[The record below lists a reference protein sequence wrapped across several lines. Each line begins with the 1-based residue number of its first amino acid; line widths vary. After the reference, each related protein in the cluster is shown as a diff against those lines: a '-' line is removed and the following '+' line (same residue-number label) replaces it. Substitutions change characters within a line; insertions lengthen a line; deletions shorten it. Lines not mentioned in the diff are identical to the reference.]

1 MVVKQHVGEIIDVY
15 GKAQHELSKD
25 FILELSEKLLG
36 CSFFPFVVGGDFNL
50 GVPMKNLMQMLIQC

>member
-15 GKAQHELSKD
+15 GKAQYVLSKD

-36 CSFFPFVVGGDFNL
+36 CNFPFVVGGDFNL